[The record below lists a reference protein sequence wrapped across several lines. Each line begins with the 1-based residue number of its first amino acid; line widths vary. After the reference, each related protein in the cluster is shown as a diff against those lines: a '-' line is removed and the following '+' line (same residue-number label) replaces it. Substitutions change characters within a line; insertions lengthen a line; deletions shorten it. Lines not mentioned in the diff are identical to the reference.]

1 LGIENRGP
9 ARRCYPM
16 AAAQI
21 RRVRSN
27 NHRGMEGGG
36 LVCAIIVKQCGKVV
50 FIAPSSMDTMTC
62 LVMIRPDMFSCC
74 SVAGDATEVA
84 RALVHSS
91 EERIKSAQ
99 AAISSPR
106 RRYFRL
112 NVQAMSS
119 FAGVWNVRGIR
130 AMASAE
136 LMICS
141 VRPVNRRKRLDS
153 RLPFRYFVG
162 SVTCRMM

>member
-1 LGIENRGP
+1 MEGPLGDFIQWQQS
-9 ARRCYPM
+9 
-16 AAAQI
+16 QI
-21 RRVRSN
+21 PTMRSSS
-27 NHRGMEGGG
+27 HRGIGVSGG
-36 LVCAIIVKQCGKVV
+36 LVCGRIVQQCGKALCVV
-50 FIAPSSMDTMTC
+50 PSTMDTLTC
-62 LVMIRPDMFSCC
+62 LFVILLDMFSCC
-74 SVAGDATEVA
+74 SVAGDAAEVA
-84 RALVHSS
+84 RALDHSS

-153 RLPFRYFVG
+153 RLPFRDFVG
-162 SVTCRMM
+162 NVTCRMTR

>member
-1 LGIENRGP
+1 
-9 ARRCYPM
+9 M

-21 RRVRSN
+21 RRVRSSS
-27 NHRGMEGGG
+27 HREMEGGG
-36 LVCAIIVKQCGKVV
+36 LACARMAEQCGKVV
-50 FIAPSSMDTMTC
+50 CIVSSTMDTLTC
-62 LVMIRPDMFSCC
+62 LFVIWPDMFSCC
-74 SVAGDATEVA
+74 SVAGDAAEVA

-153 RLPFRYFVG
+153 RLPFRDFVG
-162 SVTCRMM
+162 NVTCRMIR